1 MRIIFIKLFFIT
13 YKMSIERIINAIES
27 YYYISKIITDKYDE
41 WKNITKNNYNNDEIM
56 DEHIKRIESY
66 QNVIDKIY
74 DVLENANILN
84 KYSVLEELGEL
95 YIMCDDVLEND

>member
-84 KYSVLEELGEL
+84 KYSVLENLGEL

>member
-1 MRIIFIKLFFIT
+1 
-13 YKMSIERIINAIES
+13 MSIERIINAIES

-84 KYSVLEELGEL
+84 KDSVLEELGEL

>member
-1 MRIIFIKLFFIT
+1 
-13 YKMSIERIINAIES
+13 
-27 YYYISKIITDKYDE
+27 
-41 WKNITKNNYNNDEIM
+41 M

>member
-1 MRIIFIKLFFIT
+1 
-13 YKMSIERIINAIES
+13 MSIERIINAIES